1 MIGKMPVGLGDIA
14 GFIPAGRRD
23 VLDERDRYKIDERFI
38 AEKTGFRRLSYS
50 AGADCVSLAEMAVR
64 QLAEKDALL
73 LKRIRLLV
81 VVTQNPDF
89 QGLPHTSA
97 LLASKLELSKEVAAF
112 DVGLGCSGWVYGIS
126 VAAGFMEANAIEE
139 GLLITVDPYS
149 RIIDV
154 NDRDTSVL
162 FGDAASATILT
173 CRRPRWRLGRSVFG
187 TDGSQAS
194 SLMKLPDARLKMNG
208 RAIFNFSATQVPS
221 AIEKVIELNALEWS
235 QIDKVVLHQG
245 SWFIVDTIGKRLGY
259 PERTPFLAGDY
270 GNTVSSSIPLLFAEG
285 HFAND
290 RCLLTAGFGVG
301 LSWAATALFRH
312 EES

>member
-1 MIGKMPVGLGDIA
+1 MNGKMAVGLGDIA
-14 GFIPAGRRD
+14 GFIPASRRD

-38 AEKTGFRRLSYS
+38 AEKTGFRRLSYA
-50 AGADCVSLAEMAVR
+50 AGADCVSLAEAAVR
-64 QLAEKDALL
+64 QLADRDPTLL
-73 LKRIRLLV
+73 GRIGLLV
-81 VVTQNPDF
+81 VITQNPDF

-97 LLASKLELSKEVAAF
+97 VLANKLELSRDVAAF

-126 VAAGFMEANAIEE
+126 IASGFMEANEIEE

-154 NDRDTSVL
+154 NDRDTSLL

-173 CRRPRWRLGRSVFG
+173 CRLPKWRVGRSVFG
-187 TDGSQAS
+187 TDGSQAN

-208 RAIFNFSATQVPS
+208 RAIFNFSATQVPP
-221 AIEKVIELNALEWS
+221 AIERVLELNRLEWG

-245 SWFIVDTIGKRLGY
+245 SRFIVDTIGKRLGY
-259 PERTPFLAGDY
+259 PEKTPFLAGDY

-290 RCLLTAGFGVG
+290 RCVVTAGFGVG

>member
-1 MIGKMPVGLGDIA
+1 MIERMPVGLGDIA
-14 GFIPAGRRD
+14 GFVPAGRRD
-23 VLDERDRYKIDERFI
+23 VLDERDRYKIDEKFVT
-38 AEKTGFRRLSYS
+38 EKTGFRRLSVS
-50 AGADCVSLAEMAVR
+50 AGEDCVSLAEKAVR
-64 QLAEKDALL
+64 RLAEQDPSLL
-73 LKRIRLLV
+73 DRIRLLV

-97 LLASKLELSKEVAAF
+97 LLASKLELSKELAAF
-112 DVGLGCSGWVYGIS
+112 DIGLGCSGWVYGIS
-126 VAAGFMEANAIEE
+126 IAANFMEANAIEE

-149 RIIDV
+149 RIVDV
-154 NDRDTSVL
+154 DDRDTSLL

-173 CRRPRWRLGRSVFG
+173 CRSPQWRLGRSVFG

-194 SLMKLPDARLKMNG
+194 SLMKLPNGRLKMNG
-208 RAIFNFSATQVPS
+208 RAVFNFSATQIPP
-221 AIEKVIELNALEWS
+221 AIEKVIELNGLEWS

-245 SWFIVDTIGKRLGY
+245 SRFIVDTIGKRLGC
-259 PERTPFLAGDY
+259 PEKTPFLAGDY

-301 LSWAATALFRH
+301 LSWAATALFRY
-312 EES
+312 EE

>member
-1 MIGKMPVGLGDIA
+1 MPVGLGEIA

-23 VLDERDRYKIDERFI
+23 VLDERDRYKIDERFVT
-38 AEKTGFRRLSYS
+38 EKTGFRRLSVS
-50 AGADCVSLAEMAVR
+50 AGEDCVSLAEMAVR
-64 QLAEKDALL
+64 RLAERDPLL
-73 LKRIRLLV
+73 LSRIRLLV

-97 LLASKLELSKEVAAF
+97 LLASRLELSKEVAAF
-112 DVGLGCSGWVYGIS
+112 DIGLGCSGWVYGIS
-126 VAAGFMEANAIEE
+126 VAAGFMESNAIEE
-139 GLLITVDPYS
+139 GLLITADSYS
-149 RIIDV
+149 TIIDV
-154 NDRDTSVL
+154 NDRDTSLL

-173 CRRPRWRLGRSVFG
+173 CRLPRWRLGRSVFG
-187 TDGSQAS
+187 TDGSQAN
-194 SLMKLPDARLKMNG
+194 SLIKLADSRLKMNG
-208 RAIFNFSATQVPS
+208 RAIFNFSATQVPP
-221 AIEKVIELNALEWS
+221 AIEKVLELNGLEWS

-245 SWFIVDTIGKRLGY
+245 SRFIVDTIGKRLGY

-290 RCLLTAGFGVG
+290 RCLVTAGFGVG

>member
-1 MIGKMPVGLGDIA
+1 
-14 GFIPAGRRD
+14 
-23 VLDERDRYKIDERFI
+23 
-38 AEKTGFRRLSYS
+38 
-50 AGADCVSLAEMAVR
+50 MAVR

-139 GLLITVDPYS
+139 GLLISVDPYS

-162 FGDAASATILT
+162 FGYASSPTILT

-270 GNTVSSSIPLLFAEG
+270 GNTVSSSIPFFLQKDILPTI
-285 HFAND
+285 D
-290 RCLLTAGFGVG
+290 VC
-301 LSWAATALFRH
+301 
-312 EES
+312 

>member
-1 MIGKMPVGLGDIA
+1 MTGKMPVGLGDIA
-14 GFIPAGRRD
+14 GFIPAARRD

-50 AGADCVSLAEMAVR
+50 AGADCVSLAEIAVR
-64 QLAEKDALL
+64 QLAERDRLL
-73 LKRIRLLV
+73 LERIRLLI
-81 VVTQNPDF
+81 VVTQNPDL

-97 LLASKLELSKEVAAF
+97 VLASKLKLSKEVAAF
-112 DVGLGCSGWVYGIS
+112 DIGLGCSGWVYGIS
-126 VAAGFMEANAIEE
+126 VAAGFMEANSIEE

-149 RIIDV
+149 KIIDAD
-154 NDRDTSVL
+154 DRDTSLL

-173 CRRPRWRLGRSVFG
+173 CRSPTWRLGRSVFG

-208 RAIFNFSATQVPS
+208 RAVFNFSAIQIPP
-221 AIEKVIELNALEWS
+221 AIEKVLEINRLEWN

-245 SWFIVDTIGKRLGY
+245 SRFIVDTIGKRLGC
-259 PERTPFLAGDY
+259 PEKTPFLAGDY

-290 RCLLTAGFGVG
+290 RCVVAAGFGVG
-301 LSWAATALFRH
+301 LSWAATALFRDK
-312 EES
+312 ES

>member
-1 MIGKMPVGLGDIA
+1 MIEKIPVGLGDIA
-14 GFIPAGRRD
+14 GFIPAERRD

-64 QLAEKDALL
+64 QLAEKDPLL
-73 LKRIRLLV
+73 LERIGLLI

-97 LLASKLELSKEVAAF
+97 LLANKLELSKEVAAF

-126 VAAGFMEANAIEE
+126 VAAGFMEANDIEE
-139 GLLITVDPYS
+139 GLLVTVDPYS

-154 NDRDTSVL
+154 NDRDTSLL

-173 CRRPRWRLGRSVFG
+173 RRSPRWRLGRSVFG

-194 SLMKLPDARLKMNG
+194 ALMKLPDARLKMNG
-208 RAIFNFSATQVPS
+208 RAV
-221 AIEKVIELNALEWS
+221 LNRLEWG

-245 SWFIVDTIGKRLGY
+245 SRFIVDTIGRRLGY
-259 PERTPFLAGDY
+259 PEKTPFLAGDY

-285 HFAND
+285 HFVDD
-290 RCLLTAGFGVG
+290 RCLLAAGFGVG
-301 LSWAATALFRH
+301 LSWAATALFRN
-312 EES
+312 EEP

>member
-1 MIGKMPVGLGDIA
+1 MTGKIPVGLGDIA
-14 GFIPAGRRD
+14 GFIPSGRRD
-23 VLDERDRYKIDERFI
+23 VLDERDRYKIDERFVT
-38 AEKTGFRRLSYS
+38 EKTGFRRLSVS
-50 AGADCVSLAEMAVR
+50 AGEDCVSLAEMAVR
-64 QLAEKDALL
+64 RLAEQDPLL
-73 LKRIRLLV
+73 LNRIRLLV

-112 DVGLGCSGWVYGIS
+112 DIGLGCSGWVYGIS

-149 RIIDV
+149 KIIDV

-173 CRRPRWRLGRSVFG
+173 CRLPRWRLGRSVFG

-208 RAIFNFSATQVPS
+208 RAIFNFSATQVPP
-221 AIEKVIELNALEWS
+221 AIEKVLELNTLEWG

-245 SWFIVDTIGKRLGY
+245 
-259 PERTPFLAGDY
+259 
-270 GNTVSSSIPLLFAEG
+270 
-285 HFAND
+285 
-290 RCLLTAGFGVG
+290 VG
-301 LSWAATALFRH
+301 LSSTRSESVWDIPKGRHFSLATTETLSHHRSHFFLQKDILRTIDVC
-312 EES
+312 